1 MIIQAATGNG
11 VTYPTIKN
19 YNDSSVGFTAEFV
32 KTTVS
37 EGESVVSSG
46 NIDLDTLYDVRFSD
60 RNLQEGFIQINGN
73 QSIDSVKYETTSD
86 KFYMVN
92 NEVKRN
98 QDGAGRV
105 VVKSS
110 RGSKSV
116 EVEVGVGAGGNE
128 FNQWAG
134 FQDGTVCADAWSNI
148 SGLLTSSS
156 PDLKL
161 WDTNGWNTNCWAY
174 SLRPYLQNI
183 VAKRSSSGMA
193 GGRARMK
200 ITPRHLFGAKHYAW
214 GVGRNLTWLK
224 SDGTEVSARII
235 GRNLH
240 PEYDYAIYT
249 LEEHD
254 TDIDYARVLPND
266 HWQYINSSQS
276 NVEWYRNSITKLA
289 GWLPVLHT
297 NYNENISLS
306 FSARHGS
313 DIELSDPVRSD
324 IAGYAE
330 EGRDILDLFTKQP
343 INTFLPPPSYHPSS
357 KDNTAYHYFQVVVGT
372 SGNPV
377 FTIIND
383 KLVLLFSFFG
393 PATGPAA
400 GGNTAA
406 NNILNDMINKSDD
419 DAIARGNLS
428 SRTNLSITPIDL
440 SNFTQIAS

>member
-1 MIIQAATGNG
+1 MIIKAATGNG
-11 VTYPTIKN
+11 VNNPSIKN
-19 YNDSSVGFTAEFV
+19 PTDSSIGFTAEFV
-32 KTTVS
+32 KTTFA
-37 EGESVVSSG
+37 EGDTVVSTG
-46 NIDLDTLYDVRFSD
+46 NITLDTVYDVRFAA
-60 RNLQEGFIQINGN
+60 RTVQEGFIDVSG
-73 QSIDSVKYETTSD
+73 IDSLDSLSYEPTTSG
-86 KFYMVN
+86 FFMVG

-98 QDGAGRV
+98 TDSAGRV

-110 RGSKSV
+110 KGSKSV
-116 EVEVGVGAGGNE
+116 EVSVSVSAGGQE
-128 FNQWAG
+128 FNQWAN
-134 FQDGTVCADAWSNI
+134 FRDGTACADAWSNI

-214 GVGRNLTWLK
+214 SVGQNLTWFK

-276 NVEWYRNSITKLA
+276 NAEWYRNSITKLA

-313 DIELSDPVRSD
+313 DIELGDPVKSD

-357 KDNTAYHYFQVVVGT
+357 KDNVAYHYFQPVVGT

-406 NNILNDMINKSDD
+406 NNILNDMINKADD
-419 DAIARGNLS
+419 NAISKGDLS